1 MSTIKLPE
9 LPAPFEPEW
18 PDLNPHALG
27 CGVEDRGIVSRY
39 EAAEYGFQDGVDK
52 AAQCV
57 PEDIYTGEQM
67 RAYAEEAVRQ
77 ALAAHERRCEY
88 CDGTGDVHSIDG
100 EWRGVCICSVGRALA
115 ASKIDERAAFEY
127 WASDDG
133 ETPTAVERAGHGYR
147 LAQTQTYW
155 VAWQARAALIPETRD
170 G

>member
-9 LPAPFEPEW
+9 LPVSPESVYFEGDGNDPGELV
-18 PDLNPHALG
+18 PMYS
-27 CGVEDRGIVSRY
+27 GI
-39 EAAEYGFQDGVDK
+39 
-52 AAQCV
+52 
-57 PEDIYTGEQM
+57 QM

-88 CDGTGDVHSIDG
+88 CDGTGDVHSFEG

-147 LAQTQTYW
+147 LAQIQTYW
-155 VAWQARAALIPETRD
+155 VAWQARAALIPEPRD

>member
-1 MSTIKLPE
+1 MSTIKLP
-9 LPAPFEPEW
+9 PPSFY
-18 PDLNPHALG
+18 H
-27 CGVEDRGIVSRY
+27 RH
-39 EAAEYGFQDGVDK
+39 
-52 AAQCV
+52 
-57 PEDIYTGEQM
+57 EDICGNEVGPPTPFWNQT
-67 RAYAEEAVRQ
+67 AVEEAVRQ
-77 ALAAHERRCEY
+77 GLAAHERRCEY

-147 LAQTQTYW
+147 LAQIQTYW
-155 VAWQARAALIPETRD
+155 VAWQARAALIPEPRD